1 MARCRPAAAD
11 SAAASQWSW
20 KLMYSGGCRAERLTV
35 FHMECAYTH
44 RAVPCVR
51 VGPKPDSLRPAAV
64 VLRLELDSSAKEEC
78 PPLPREGEEKKI
90 CRGGGDVKPVKVF
103 RSPGRGR
110 GKGRNGPGRL
120 TFSALTAK
128 DGQTNLCN
136 ARSRV
141 SYRRICSPY
150 GILRL

>member
-64 VLRLELDSSAKEEC
+64 ELRLELDSPAKGEC
-78 PPLPREGEEKKI
+78 PPLPSGGEERKKGKRKI
-90 CRGGGDVKPVKVF
+90 CRGGGDVPVKVF
-103 RSPGRGR
+103 RSPAR
-110 GKGRNGPGRL
+110 
-120 TFSALTAK
+120 
-128 DGQTNLCN
+128 
-136 ARSRV
+136 ARSRGQGCGGG
-141 SYRRICSPY
+141 RGAEGWGGGGGKGGTDPDD
-150 GILRL
+150 